1 MQPVPPSN
9 HHAPLRVAED
19 TWLIRQ
25 LQGEGEAPVAIY
37 INSLVIKGKEPVIV
51 DTGTVNNRE
60 HWLQDVGSLV
70 DLEDVRWIFLSHD
83 DHDHVGNLGQVLE
96 ACPKATLVTNWF
108 SMERLAT
115 DIPLPFDRARW
126 VNSGEFFNAGDRNL
140 VAMTPPLFD
149 SPTTRGLFDTH
160 TGVYWAVDSFAA
172 PVLEPV
178 DDVAE
183 LDPAFWAESLSMGNR
198 LNSPWHQWLD
208 AAKWGAHVRNVRS
221 LGIRTIASAHSAP
234 IHGPLVDTAFDLL
247 LPLAGAAPA
256 PLPGQPDLEA
266 IIAAGSLGVPEA
278 A

>member
-1 MQPVPPSN
+1 
-9 HHAPLRVAED
+9 
-19 TWLIRQ
+19 
-25 LQGEGEAPVAIY
+25 VAIY

-51 DTGTVNNRE
+51 DTGTINNRQ
-60 HWLQDVGSLV
+60 HWLEDVGSLV
-70 DLEDVRWIFLSHD
+70 DLADVRWIFLSHD
-83 DHDHVGNLGQVLE
+83 DHDHVGNLTQVLE

-115 DIPLPFDRARW
+115 DMVLPLDRARW
-126 VNSGEFFNAGDRNL
+126 VNSGESFHVGDRTL

-149 SPTTRGLFDTH
+149 SPTTRGLFDAR

-183 LDPAFWAESLSMGNR
+183 LDPTFWAESFSMGNR

-208 AAKWGAHVRNVRS
+208 PVKWGAHVRNFQS
-221 LGIRTIASAHSAP
+221 LGIRAIASAHSAP
-234 IHGPLVDTAFDLL
+234 IHGSLVDTAFDML
-247 LPLAGAAPA
+247 LPLAGADPA

-266 IIAAGSLGVPEA
+266 IIAAGSLGASEA